1 MKKRLF
7 IAFLIIFSKAAS
19 QENVGLENRYPDFFV
34 IEGDTIVRSEI
45 DLKEVIVFQPLRF
58 DNYDEAKRYVLL
70 RRRTRKVYPYAKL
83 AAERMNVLSERLQS
97 IKSKRKR
104 KVYIKRME
112 SFVYDEFEEELKK
125 LSRSQGRIL
134 IKLVHRQTGYSTH
147 QLVKE
152 LRNGWRAFVYQTTAS
167 LFKLSLKSTYDPET
181 VYEDYLIE
189 DILQRGFSDGSLE
202 KQPKALD
209 YNIDSLYLKWK
220 EKNRLYY
227 HLKKNKP
234 IKSLYLRGLWLNKK

>member
-1 MKKRLF
+1 MKKLLF
-7 IAFLIIFSKAAS
+7 IAFLIIFSKATS
-19 QENVGLENRYPDFFV
+19 QDNEDLKNWPLDFFK

-45 DLKEVIVFQPLRF
+45 DLKEIIVFQPLRF
-58 DNYDEAKRYVLL
+58 DNYEEAKQYVLL

-83 AAERMNVLSERLQS
+83 AAERMNVLSERLQT

-152 LRNGWRAFVYQTTAS
+152 LRNGWRAFIYQTTAS

-209 YNIDSLYLKWK
+209 NNIDSLYLKWK
-220 EKNRLYY
+220 EKKPSLSPPV
-227 HLKKNKP
+227 KKQTLQL
-234 IKSLYLRGLWLNKK
+234 SLFKRVRVDH

>member
-1 MKKRLF
+1 MKKLLF
-7 IAFLIIFSKAAS
+7 LAFLIIFSKSAS
-19 QENVGLENRYPDFFV
+19 QENEGLKNRSPDFFV
-34 IEGDTIVRSEI
+34 IEGDTIIRSKI

-58 DNYDEAKRYVLL
+58 DNYAEAKRYVLL
-70 RRRTRKVYPYAKL
+70 RRRTRKVYPYAKI
-83 AAERMNVLSERLQS
+83 AADRMNVLSERLQK

-125 LSRSQGRIL
+125 LSRSQGKIL

-147 QLVKE
+147 QLVRE
-152 LRNGWRAFVYQTTAS
+152 LRNGWRAFIYQTTAS
-167 LFKLSLKSTYDPET
+167 FFKLSLKGTYDPAT

-189 DILQRGFSDGSLE
+189 DILQRCFSDNSLD
-202 KQPKALD
+202 KQSTALD

-220 EKNRLYY
+220 GKKPFSSLPEK
-227 HLKKNKP
+227 
-234 IKSLYLRGLWLNKK
+234 